1 MAATIPQIMTGIE
14 TRLKTING
22 LRTADHAPGD
32 PIPPAAFPL
41 VPQINY
47 RETMRRGSYTLPFRV
62 ALVVASQV
70 DRVGQHLLA
79 EFASQTGT
87 RSIRA
92 ALEGDRETTGTQT
105 LGGLVQDLVVDSF
118 DPDGLVDVG
127 LAGYVGG
134 IFNLRV
140 IASGV

>member
-14 TRLKTING
+14 TRLKTVPG
-22 LRTADHAPGD
+22 LKTADHAPGD
-32 PIPPAAFPL
+32 PIAPCAFPL
-41 VPQINY
+41 VPAFTY
-47 RETMRRGSYTLPFRV
+47 RETMGRATYSLPFRV
-62 ALVVASQV
+62 AVVVAGQV
-70 DRVGQHLLA
+70 DRVGQHNLA
-79 EFASQTGT
+79 EYASQTGA

-92 ALEGDRETTGTQT
+92 ALEGDKT

-140 IASGV
+140 LASGV